1 MEKLKKL
8 KNVIEFLGI
17 ILVFMTGAFTEI
29 IPAITS
35 LIIGV
40 VFIYVSSI
48 IEGALYEWKF

>member
-17 ILVFMTGAFTEI
+17 IFVFMTGAFTEI

-35 LIIGV
+35 LIIGA

-48 IEGALYEWKF
+48 IEGALYE

>member
-17 ILVFMTGAFTEI
+17 ILVFMTGAFMEI

-48 IEGALYEWKF
+48 IEGALYE